1 MKKAERNYQ
10 PVMVIL
16 VLMIIGIFLWILLGD
31 WYATRIETARQ
42 QESQEWQQ
50 RTEVLTQKLTD
61 LEQEL
66 KAARGEAPLPE
77 KVAEVFGPPAAE
89 PPTREKPM
97 TAEEIERRVRA
108 FFAYLD
114 SRGYV
119 KAYELPGSA
128 HEEYVRAVEALTT
141 NPPKVAGETES
152 LYEML
157 KNVSYFFRA
166 MGRKRVQ
173 LAAEILKKEPEI
185 MESAMRV
192 FFQWY
197 TGPAETLAGKP
208 SLKTMYA
215 CASFLVD
222 TFGGRSYLL
231 RRDAKIRLLSTYY
244 CILTLDRANDQ
255 KMNPNGIDIRP
266 LIAGAARDMR
276 SQTGLAFQKQYLA
289 ELERL
294 TRKYSGQG

>member
-1 MKKAERNYQ
+1 MKAERNYQ
-10 PVMVIL
+10 PVMVLL
-16 VLMIIGIFLWILLGD
+16 VLVVVGIFLWIVLKD
-31 WYATRIETARQ
+31 WYATRIETARK

-61 LEQEL
+61 MEQEL
-66 KAARGEAPLPE
+66 KAARGEAPLGE

-89 PPTREKPM
+89 PPAREKPL
-97 TAEEIERRVRA
+97 APEEIERRVKA

-114 SRGYV
+114 SRDYV
-119 KAYELPGSA
+119 KAYDLPGGVY
-128 HEEYVRAVEALTT
+128 EEYVLAVEALSAS
-141 NPPKVAGETES
+141 PPRVAGETES

-157 KNVSYFFRA
+157 KNVSYFFRV

-173 LAAEILKKEPEI
+173 LEAEILKKEPEI

-197 TGPAETLAGKP
+197 TGPLETMRGKP

-231 RRDAKIRLLSTYY
+231 RRDSRIRLLSIYY
-244 CILTLDRANDQ
+244 CIQVLDRANDQ
-255 KMNPNGIDIRP
+255 NMNPNGIDIRP
-266 LIAGAARDMR
+266 LIASAARDIR
-276 SQTGLAFQKQYLA
+276 SQTGLAYQKSYLA

-294 TRKYSGQG
+294 ARKYPG

>member
-1 MKKAERNYQ
+1 MKSERNYQ

-16 VLMIIGIFLWILLGD
+16 VLMVVGVFAWILLKD
-31 WYATRIETARQ
+31 WYAARIETARK

-61 LEQEL
+61 MEQEL
-66 KAARGEAPLPE
+66 KAARGEAPLGE
-77 KVAEVFGPPAAE
+77 KVAEVFGLPAAE
-89 PPTREKPM
+89 PPAREKLL
-97 TAEEIERRVRA
+97 ASEEIERRVKA

-114 SRGYV
+114 SRDYV
-119 KAYELPGSA
+119 KAYDLPGGVY
-128 HEEYVRAVEALTT
+128 EEYVLAVEALSAS
-141 NPPKVAGETES
+141 PPRVAGETES

-157 KNVSYFFRA
+157 KNISYFFRT

-173 LAAEILKKEPEI
+173 LEAEILKKEPEI

-197 TGPAETLAGKP
+197 TGPLETMRGKP

-231 RRDAKIRLLSTYY
+231 RRDSRIRLLSIYY
-244 CILTLDRANDQ
+244 CIQVLDRANDQ

-266 LIAGAARDMR
+266 LIASATRDIH
-276 SQTGLAFQKQYLA
+276 SQTGLAYQKNYLA

-294 TRKYSGQG
+294 ARKYPG

>member
-1 MKKAERNYQ
+1 MKTERNYQ

-16 VLMIIGIFLWILLGD
+16 VLIVVGVFLWIVLRD
-31 WYATRIETARQ
+31 WYNTRIETARK

-61 LEQEL
+61 MEQEL
-66 KAARGEAPLPE
+66 KAARGEVPLGE

-89 PPTREKPM
+89 PPAREKLLAP
-97 TAEEIERRVRA
+97 EEIERRVKA

-114 SRGYV
+114 SRDYV
-119 KAYELPGSA
+119 KAYDLPGGVY
-128 HEEYVRAVEALTT
+128 EEYVQAVEALATH
-141 NPPKVAGETES
+141 PPRVAGETES

-173 LAAEILKKEPEI
+173 LEAEILKKEPEI

-197 TGPAETLAGKP
+197 TGPLETMRGKP

-231 RRDAKIRLLSTYY
+231 RRDSKIRLLSIYY
-244 CILTLDRANDQ
+244 SIQVLDRANDQ
-255 KMNPNGIDIRP
+255 KMNPNGVDIRP
-266 LIAGAARDMR
+266 LIAAATRDIG
-276 SQTGLAFQKQYLA
+276 SQKGLAYQKQYLA

-294 TRKYSGQG
+294 ARKYPG